1 MEITA
6 IENYIVDTNNLTIPD
21 KGLGN
26 YKCGFTEER
35 KPFNLQNIWL
45 NLLPFFGQILGQRRN
60 SVAGLSKIDRQTVGF
75 LIRIS

>member
-45 NLLPFFGQILGQRRN
+45 NLLPFFFLSNFVYSAFTAPLVGADS
-60 SVAGLSKIDRQTVGF
+60 SV
-75 LIRIS
+75 

>member
-35 KPFNLQNIWL
+35 KPSICKT
-45 NLLPFFGQILGQRRN
+45 FG
-60 SVAGLSKIDRQTVGF
+60 
-75 LIRIS
+75 

>member
-26 YKCGFTEER
+26 YKCGFTEEL

-45 NLLPFFGQILGQRRN
+45 NLLPFFL
-60 SVAGLSKIDRQTVGF
+60 VKFCL
-75 LIRIS
+75 

>member
-21 KGLGN
+21 KGLVN

-45 NLLPFFGQILGQRRN
+45 NLLPFFWSNFVYSAFTAPLVGADS
-60 SVAGLSKIDRQTVGF
+60 SV
-75 LIRIS
+75 